1 MTGAEPTP
9 ESGGLRMSED
19 MNRTRTEYPQEATVH
34 DLPAPDDVTGGTTET
49 WQDIVCQY
57 RTDHRGQHSVL
68 DAVDE
73 VLLELAEALSDRA
86 AREARAG
93 ELALARRTQRHRRRV
108 HELYSL
114 AETVSQAQM
123 AASALELGAP
133 AWLYEGE
140 DGRAWH
146 REIVALSHYASWAV
160 SVYGGSE
167 AGEWD
172 TAGPDL

>member
-1 MTGAEPTP
+1 
-9 ESGGLRMSED
+9 MSQG
-19 MNRTRTEYPQEATVH
+19 MNRSMNSTRTEYPQEATVH
-34 DLPAPDDVTGGTTET
+34 DLPAPDDVSGGFSGDASGGTTET
-49 WQDIVCQY
+49 WQDIAGQY
-57 RTDHRGQHSVL
+57 RADHRGPHSAL

-86 AREARAG
+86 ARETRGG
-93 ELALARRTQRHRRRV
+93 ELALARRTQRYRRRV

-114 AETVSQAQM
+114 SETVSQAQI

-133 AWLYEGE
+133 AWLYEAE

-146 REIVALSHYASWAV
+146 REIVALNDYASWAV
-160 SVYGGSE
+160 GVYGGSD
-167 AGEWD
+167 ADEWD

>member
-1 MTGAEPTP
+1 
-9 ESGGLRMSED
+9 MSQG
-19 MNRTRTEYPQEATVH
+19 MNRRMNSTRTEYPQEATVH
-34 DLPAPDDVTGGTTET
+34 DLPAPDDVSGGVSGDATGGTTET
-49 WQDIVCQY
+49 WQDIAGQY
-57 RTDHRGQHSVL
+57 RADHRGSHSAL

-93 ELALARRTQRHRRRV
+93 ELALARRTQRYRRRV

-114 AETVSQAQM
+114 SETVSQAQI

-146 REIVALSHYASWAV
+146 REIVALNDYASWAV
-160 SVYGGSE
+160 GAYGGSD